1 MPDVSDMDLLR
12 DYQRQGSE
20 EAFAELVRRH
30 VNLVYSAALRHAGIA
45 AHAEEITQ
53 AVFVILARKAA
64 GLRPDTILDAWL
76 YETTRWTAL
85 SFLRGERRRQWRE
98 QEAYMQSTF
107 RESTGD
113 SVWHQLSPLLDEAMS
128 RLGKKDREAVVLR
141 FFKDKSLREVA
152 AALQVTEAAAQSRVH
167 RALEK
172 LHRYFARRGV
182 SSTTAIIA
190 GAISANSVQAAP
202 VALAKAVS
210 AVAAAKGAAA
220 SGSTLT
226 LIKGAL
232 KIMAWTKAKTAV
244 VSGVVVLLA
253 AGTATITIKEIQAHH
268 TYPWQ
273 IPNADFATLYK
284 MPPDVKILPTKFA
297 TNGVA
302 SSNGGRGA
310 MGAWSDGGRGAMGI
324 AQPLQIIIQMAYR
337 SDELH
342 TFYAVDLPTNRF
354 DFFAKLVGPQE
365 TNKPMPVNT
374 NWTIALQKEIQ
385 KKFGIAGHLEMR
397 QADALVL
404 SPAASGIM
412 GFTNSHKMPKGI
424 AFETGAGKLAFHE
437 QPVGILV
444 MSLQQKFQM
453 PVINQTDIKGAYDF
467 SLNWDEPDRTHPN
480 PDGLKQAL
488 HDQLGLDL
496 ISTNI
501 PMKMLVV
508 EKVK

>member
-1 MPDVSDMDLLR
+1 MPDVSDMDLLL

-107 RESTGD
+107 QESTGD
-113 SVWHQLSPLLDEAMS
+113 PVWHQLSPLLDEAMS
-128 RLGKKDREAVVLR
+128 RLGKKEREAVVLR
-141 FFKDKSLREVA
+141 FFKEKSLREVA
-152 AALQVTEAAAQSRVH
+152 AAMQVTEAAAQSRVH

-232 KIMAWTKAKTAV
+232 KLMAWTKAKTAI

-253 AGTATITIKEIQAHH
+253 AGTTTITVNEIHVRQ
-268 TYPWQ
+268 TEKLWRVNKDLPSDQ
-273 IPNADFATLYK
+273 IDKL
-284 MPPDVKILPTKFA
+284 PPMVRVLPTKFQSAWVTWNTGSTVTNLWVPTYGPVKLPPMLMAFLGGRVHFAEEEPTSQFDFVA
-297 TNGVA
+297 TLPQGSRAALQRELKVKLGLVGRRETENMDVLLLKVNHANAPGLKPPNPEEDHTYWSPGVFH
-302 SSNGGRGA
+302 SSNATMDTGA
-310 MGAWSDGGRGAMGI
+310 
-324 AQPLQIIIQMAYR
+324 P
-337 SDELH
+337 
-342 TFYAVDLPTNRF
+342 RF
-354 DFFAKLVGPQE
+354 DGLADY
-365 TNKPMPVNT
+365 
-374 NWTIALQKEIQ
+374 
-385 KKFGIAGHLEMR
+385 LER
-397 QADALVL
+397 Y
-404 SPAASGIM
+404 
-412 GFTNSHKMPKGI
+412 FK
-424 AFETGAGKLAFHE
+424 
-437 QPVGILV
+437 
-444 MSLQQKFQM
+444 M
-453 PVINQTDIKGAYDF
+453 PVIDQTDFTQYF
-467 SLNWDEPDRTHPN
+467 SFDLRWKETRGHPN
-480 PDGLKQAL
+480 HEGLEQVL
-488 HDQLGLDL
+488 LNQLGLEL
-496 ISTNI
+496 VPTNMPI
-501 PMKMLVV
+501 EMLVV
-508 EKVK
+508 ENVK